1 MTQGVCEQLDML
13 LLVPLVVLLAVAA
26 IALRRVRGACKRC
39 GTIDRRLAGWRR
51 AGRYCATCGWPRC
64 GSPRGGGNESVAE
77 VAKAIAP
84 ASSKVALDPR
94 SPVSRLRVGWCQ
106 GATARDFRGRA
117 VFPRQSVAVSWSL
130 LGAIAASL
138 DCGTPEWTTYL
149 RRISRVL
156 GAPRVSARWLAGWND
171 DPSRTQAEV
180 VAAAAAAAVPGLG
193 PASPAVSVG
202 VRAARRR

>member
-51 AGRYCATCGWPRC
+51 AGRYCATCGWPMW
-64 GSPRGGGNESVAE
+64 PKTPLIVRGVFDG
-77 VAKAIAP
+77 P
-84 ASSKVALDPR
+84 ASSKLALDSR

-106 GATARDFRGRA
+106 GANARDCAGHA
-117 VFPRQSVAVSWSL
+117 VFPRQSVAASWSL

-138 DCGTPEWTTYL
+138 DCGTPEWTAYFKRL
-149 RRISRVL
+149 SRVL
-156 GAPRVSARWLAGWND
+156 GAPSGSARWLAEWND

-180 VAAAAAAAVPGLG
+180 VAAAAAAEEAG
-193 PASPAVSVG
+193 
-202 VRAARRR
+202 R